1 MKSKYIFVTGGVLSG
16 IGKGVSAASLG
27 RLLISKGYSVF
38 VQKFDPYLNFDP
50 GTMSPYQHGEV
61 FVTSDGAETDLDL
74 GHYERFIDTELTR
87 LSNWTQGKL
96 LMEVIDNERKGLY
109 NGNTVQ
115 TVPHVTNIIESKI
128 IQAGKESKADFIIVE
143 IGGTVGDIESQ
154 PFYYAIASF
163 ARKYPNNS
171 LFLHAT
177 YLPYLE
183 ASKEFKTKPTQH
195 SVSFLQSLG
204 IFPNMLIL
212 RANKEI
218 PKEMVLKVANKINI
232 SIEKIL
238 AVPNAKCV
246 YEVPINFEKMKV
258 AEQVEKHFGMRV
270 KKVNLTVWKSVVKK
284 LLKNNEETITVAL
297 VGKYV
302 EFEDAYKS
310 IVEGL
315 TVSAAINDLNI
326 NFKWISSDN
335 INKSNVKN
343 KLGKVD
349 GIVIL
354 PGFGVR
360 GFEGKVET
368 VTFARDNDIPTLGI
382 CYGLQAMVVEQ
393 ARRIGI
399 KDATTSETS
408 DKGTFVIDI
417 LRGKNK
423 NEELG
428 GTLRL
433 GNYTAKLKD
442 NSVVAKLY
450 KSNTVVER
458 HRHRY
463 EVSPKFMDQLE
474 DEEFKF
480 SGFDVK
486 DGLVEYVEIPSNKF
500 FVGLQAHLEFRATPL
515 NPHPLFNGLIKAI
528 KNNKSA

>member
-61 FVTSDGAETDLDL
+61 FVTGDGAETDLDL
-74 GHYERFIDTELTR
+74 GHYERFIDTELTKT
-87 LSNWTQGKL
+87 SNWTQGKL
-96 LMEVIDNERKGLY
+96 LMEVIKNERKGLY

-115 TVPHVTNIIESKI
+115 TVPHVTNMIESKI
-128 IQAGKESKADFIIVE
+128 LQAGKESKTDFIIVE

-171 LFLHAT
+171 LFMHAT

-204 IFPNMLIL
+204 IFPHMLIL

-218 PKEMVLKVANKINI
+218 PKEMVEKVSYKINI
-232 SIEKIL
+232 SIEKVL
-238 AVPNAKCV
+238 AVPNVKSI

-258 AEQVEKHFGMRV
+258 AEQVEKHFGMKV
-270 KKVNLTVWKSVVKK
+270 KPVDLKVWKSVVRK
-284 LLKNNEETITVAL
+284 LLKNNEKTITIAM
-297 VGKYV
+297 VGKYIQ
-302 EFEDAYKS
+302 FEDAYKS

-315 TVSAAINDLNI
+315 KVSSALNNLNV
-326 NFKWISSDN
+326 NFKWISSDE
-335 INKSNVKN
+335 ITKTNVKS
-343 KLGKVD
+343 KLGKID
-349 GIVIL
+349 GVVIL
-354 PGFGVR
+354 PGFGER

-368 VTFARDNDIPTLGI
+368 VTFVRDNDIPTLGI
-382 CYGLQAMVVEQ
+382 CFGLQAMVIEQ

-399 KDATTSETS
+399 KDATSSEIS
-408 DKGTFVIDI
+408 NKGTFIIDI
-417 LRGKNK
+417 ARGKNK
-423 NEELG
+423 NDKLG

-433 GNYTAKLKD
+433 GNYKANLKKG
-442 NSVVAKLY
+442 SIVSKLY
-450 KSNTVVER
+450 KSDYAIER

-463 EVSPKFMDQLE
+463 EVSLKYVEQLE
-474 DEEFKF
+474 NKEFKF
-480 SGFDVK
+480 SGFDSK
-486 DGLVEYVEIPSNKF
+486 SNLVEYVEVPSNKF
-500 FVGLQAHLEFRATPL
+500 FVGLQAHPEYRATPL

-528 KNNKSA
+528 KKSVC